1 MRKDQR
7 LWTRDELIL
16 AINLYCK
23 IPFGRIHNSN
33 PEIIGLGKLLD
44 RSASAVG
51 WKLVNFASLDPTL
64 SQKGADHTSKLD
76 KVVWS
81 EFFNNWEELAW
92 QSEKILAEYQ
102 NKKVEDLLDAE
113 DIKQMVGLERDVVVK
128 SRVNQSFFRKTVL
141 ASYNSICC
149 ITGLSHPN
157 LLIASHIIPWSKN
170 EDHRVNPTNGLCL
183 NSLHDKAFDSGLMT
197 VTPDYKV
204 KISDVLLKQK
214 GEDTE
219 YFALFENRP
228 ITLPQKFL
236 PNRDFLEWHNQNVFM
251 DNQ

>member
-33 PEIIGLGKLLD
+33 PEIIELSKLLD

-64 SQKGADHTSKLD
+64 VQKGADHTSKLD

-92 QSEKILAEYQ
+92 KSERILAEYQ
-102 NKKVEDLLDAE
+102 GKNVEDLVETEEL
-113 DIKQMVGLERDVVVK
+113 VGLEREVIVK
-128 SRVNQSFFRKTVL
+128 SRVNQSFFRRTVL
-141 ASYNSICC
+141 ASYNSVCC

-170 EDHRVNPTNGLCL
+170 EEHRVNPTNGLCL
-183 NSLHDKAFDSGLMT
+183 NSLHDKAFDSGLLT
-197 VTPDYKV
+197 ITTDYRV
-204 KISDVLLKQK
+204 KISEVLLKYK
-214 GEDTE
+214 GQDSD
-219 YFALFENRP
+219 YFRSFENKP
-228 ITLPQKFL
+228 INLPQKFL
-236 PNRDFLEWHNQNVFM
+236 PNRDFLEWHYKNVFM
-251 DNQ
+251 NKR